1 MRLFHTKR
9 SMQLN
14 FLISSFQTEFVSWG
28 PRGRESSEPLWLKG
42 YKKRQKERR
51 ESQEKREALAMKQ
64 AIEGSAYGRPIAPKF
79 NGTACAVAL
88 PSATSNNEQ
97 VAVTWVAI
105 ATRTSPWKAVSSP
118 QPVEV
123 AREMENI
130 QITAHHPTTT
140 PPADRYLHNLFI
152 EKIKYG
158 YRNCCRY
165 RICFEESRIWHLCR

>member
-1 MRLFHTKR
+1 M
-9 SMQLN
+9 
-14 FLISSFQTEFVSWG
+14 
-28 PRGRESSEPLWLKG
+28 EPLWLKG
-42 YKKRQKERR
+42 YKKRLKERR
-51 ESQEKREALAMKQ
+51 ESQEKREALAMQ
-64 AIEGSAYGRPIAPKF
+64 QVIEGSAYGRPIAPKF

-140 PPADRYLHNLFI
+140 PPADRYLYNHFI

-158 YRNCCRY
+158 YHNCCRY
-165 RICFEESRIWHLCR
+165 RICFEESH

>member
-1 MRLFHTKR
+1 
-9 SMQLN
+9 
-14 FLISSFQTEFVSWG
+14 
-28 PRGRESSEPLWLKG
+28 
-42 YKKRQKERR
+42 
-51 ESQEKREALAMKQ
+51 MKQ

-158 YRNCCRY
+158 HRSCCRY
-165 RICFEESRIWHLCR
+165 KICFEESRICHLCR

>member
-1 MRLFHTKR
+1 MTLRQLQVELFSTISCYTNLRLVLCERSKITIIHTKR
-9 SMQLN
+9 QQPD
-14 FLISSFQTEFVSWG
+14 FLTSTFQTEFVSWG
-28 PRGRESSEPLWLKG
+28 PRGKESVEPLWLKG

-51 ESQEKREALAMKQ
+51 ESQEKRETLAVQ
-64 AIEGSAYGRPIAPKF
+64 QGIEGSAYGRPIAPKF

-118 QPVEV
+118 HPVEV

-130 QITAHHPTTT
+130 QITAHNPTTT
-140 PPADRYLHNLFI
+140 PPADR
-152 EKIKYG
+152 
-158 YRNCCRY
+158 
-165 RICFEESRIWHLCR
+165 